1 MCAGQLALML
11 LSKKYSVLQLI
22 YLASIYLLNV
32 TNGNFIWMFETCW
45 KLTIKTPDQCLWR
58 RSVVLTVNFKHSVL
72 VLLVFLLLA
81 LNRWNPSWEVR
92 VTVPKT
98 RGIALLLFIK
108 HELKTCNKS
117 EMDLFAKMVYSLKSL
132 TILTRRSILRSITG
146 CWICIGYFFQI
157 YIKYRH
163 FYFF

>member
-1 MCAGQLALML
+1 MLVCGSVGINALIEKILSSTIDL
-11 LSKKYSVLQLI
+11 LSQH
-22 YLASIYLLNV
+22 LL
-32 TNGNFIWMFETCW
+32 TQTCW

-58 RSVVLTVNFKHSVL
+58 RSFVLTVNFRHSVL
-72 VLLVFLLLA
+72 VFLVFLLLA

-98 RGIALLLFIK
+98 RDIALLLFIK
-108 HELKTCNKS
+108 HELKTCNTS

-132 TILTRRSILRSITG
+132 TILTRRSILRSTTG

-157 YIKYRH
+157 YI
-163 FYFF
+163 